1 MDSHAPKR
9 FRTTLNGGPAPQKPT
24 IVRVTDDRRLET
36 QSDAALCDALMG
48 RMLRTWSA
56 EAAARGEPPPP
67 VALPKPVT
75 TPPPPAA
82 PAGPDPRSYRG
93 VSANKDRW
101 QARLKCGGYQEYI
114 GTFDEKRDAARAYD
128 ARVRALGLDARLN
141 FPDEHGPAPPRIK
154 PRAPRREALARARAT
169 EREGR
174 TVDVVPAPDATEQ
187 ASRAP
192 GAADSEPSP
201 AATAR
206 EAARARVLAVRQAH
220 AHGLSRAWVGG
231 RWRRGDDAPPTVVRI
246 PPSVG
251 RFGPRGRPVNM
262 SPLVTSPVVVALGAP
277 KPPGPSPDSPVVV
290 ALGAP
295 KPSGPSPDSPVIAA
309 PPPPSDVERVAAGV
323 AARGDGGDA
332 DELVFEASATA
343 WQ

>member
-1 MDSHAPKR
+1 MRAP
-9 FRTTLNGGPAPQKPT
+9 AS
-24 IVRVTDDRRLET
+24 DDRRLET

-67 VALPKPVT
+67 V
-75 TPPPPAA
+75 TPPPPPPAVAVPAA

-114 GTFDEKRDAARAYD
+114 GTFDDKRDAAKAYD
-128 ARVRALGLDARLN
+128 ARVRALGLDVRLN

-169 EREGR
+169 EREARR
-174 TVDVVPAPDATEQ
+174 TVVVVLAREATEQ

-201 AATAR
+201 SATAR
-206 EAARARVLAVRQAH
+206 EDARARVLAVRQAH

-277 KPPGPSPDSPVVV
+277 KPAGPSPD
-290 ALGAP
+290 L
-295 KPSGPSPDSPVIAA
+295 PVIAA
-309 PPPPSDVERVAAGV
+309 APPPSEVERVAASV
-323 AARGDGGDA
+323 AARGDGGDD
-332 DELVFEASATA
+332 DELVLEASATA

>member
-1 MDSHAPKR
+1 M
-9 FRTTLNGGPAPQKPT
+9 
-24 IVRVTDDRRLET
+24 RVTDDRRLET

-67 VALPKPVT
+67 VALPKPI
-75 TPPPPAA
+75 TPPPPPPAVAAPAA

-101 QARLKCGGYQEYI
+101 QARIKCGGYQEYI

-169 EREGR
+169 EREAR
-174 TVDVVPAPDATEQ
+174 RVVVVVAAPDATG

-201 AATAR
+201 AATPR
-206 EAARARVLAVRQAH
+206 EDARARVLAVRQAH
-220 AHGLSRAWVGG
+220 AHGRATMGG
-231 RWRRGDDAPPTVVRI
+231 SAERDQARPPAASVVRI

-277 KPPGPSPDSPVVV
+277 KPPGPSPDSPV
-290 ALGAP
+290 
-295 KPSGPSPDSPVIAA
+295 IAA
-309 PPPPSDVERVAAGV
+309 APPPSDVERVAASV
-323 AARGDGGDA
+323 AARGDGGDD
-332 DELVFEASATA
+332 DELVLEASATA

>member
-1 MDSHAPKR
+1 M
-9 FRTTLNGGPAPQKPT
+9 
-24 IVRVTDDRRLET
+24 RVTDDRRLET

-67 VALPKPVT
+67 VALPKPI
-75 TPPPPAA
+75 TPPPPPAAVAAPAA

-101 QARLKCGGYQEYI
+101 QARIKCGGYQEYI
-114 GTFDEKRDAARAYD
+114 GTFDDKRDAARAYD

-169 EREGR
+169 ERDRLGR
-174 TVDVVPAPDATEQ
+174 TVVVVAAPDATG

-206 EAARARVLAVRQAH
+206 DDARARVLAVRQAH
-220 AHGLSRAWVGG
+220 AHGRATMGG
-231 RWRRGDDAPPTVVRI
+231 SAEQARPPAASVVRI

-277 KPPGPSPDSPVVV
+277 KPPGPSPDSF
-290 ALGAP
+290 
-295 KPSGPSPDSPVIAA
+295 VIAAA
-309 PPPPSDVERVAAGV
+309 PPPPSDVERVAASV
-323 AARGDGGDA
+323 AARGDGGDD

>member
-1 MDSHAPKR
+1 MDSHDSHAQKRPKR
-9 FRTTLNGGPAPQKPT
+9 T
-24 IVRVTDDRRLET
+24 IVKVPASDDRRLET

-75 TPPPPAA
+75 TPPPPLAAVAAPAA

-101 QARLKCGGYQEYI
+101 QARIKCGGYQEYI
-114 GTFDEKRDAARAYD
+114 GTFDDKRDAAKAYD
-128 ARVRALGLDARLN
+128 ARVRALGLDVRLN

-169 EREGR
+169 EREARR
-174 TVDVVPAPDATEQ
+174 TVVVVPAPEATEQ

-201 AATAR
+201 SATAR
-206 EAARARVLAVRQAH
+206 EDARARVLAVRQAH

-277 KPPGPSPDSPVVV
+277 KPAGPSPDLPDRKSVV
-290 ALGAP
+290 
-295 KPSGPSPDSPVIAA
+295 
-309 PPPPSDVERVAAGV
+309 
-323 AARGDGGDA
+323 
-332 DELVFEASATA
+332 
-343 WQ
+343 